1 MSNETIPK
9 EQQTAYQ
16 RWEMNSFGDN
26 RSSTK
31 SAGLSGNKLTIEQT
45 AQLRE
50 EARAKGY
57 AEGLAEGR
65 AAGMAEGRATGLA
78 QGRAEAAAEVTQLQK
93 LAEAFNQEAARAD
106 EIIAQDLMSLAL
118 DIAKAMLKTSLSV
131 HPELVLPIISEAIH
145 YLPSLQQPAIL
156 FLNPT
161 DAAVVKARMS
171 DELNKAGWRISEDP
185 QLQRGGCRIETA
197 TNQIDASAQTR
208 WQRIAEALGKQS
220 DWLA

>member
-1 MSNETIPK
+1 MSDTAIPK

-26 RSSTK
+26 RASTK
-31 SAGLSGNKLTIEQT
+31 TAASSAANNKLTIEQT

-65 AAGMAEGRATGLA
+65 AAGLA
-78 QGRAEAAAEVTQLQK
+78 QGRAAAAGEITLLQT
-93 LAEAFNQEAARAD
+93 LAESFTQEVVRAD
-106 EIIAQDLMSLAL
+106 EIISQDVMSLAL

-131 HPELVLPIISEAIH
+131 HPELVLPIVSEAIH

-156 FLNPT
+156 FLNPS
-161 DAAVVKARMS
+161 DIAIVKDHMS
-171 DELNKAGWRISEDP
+171 DELNKAGWRVAEDMH
-185 QLQRGGCRIETA
+185 LQRGGCRIETA
-197 TNQIDASAQTR
+197 TNQIDASTQTR
-208 WQRIAEALGKQS
+208 WQRIAEALGKES

>member
-1 MSNETIPK
+1 MSNATVPK

-26 RSSTK
+26 RASSQNAA
-31 SAGLSGNKLTIEQT
+31 SAAAGNRLTIEQT

-65 AAGMAEGRATGLA
+65 AAGLA
-78 QGRAEAAAEVTQLQK
+78 QGRAEAAGEITLLQT
-93 LAEAFNQEAARAD
+93 LAESFSQEIVRAD
-106 EIIAQDLMSLAL
+106 EIISQDLMGLAL
-118 DIAKAMLKTSLSV
+118 DIAKAMLKTSMSV
-131 HPELVLPIISEAIH
+131 HPELILPIVGEAIH

-156 FLNPT
+156 FLNPA
-161 DAAVVKARMS
+161 DVAIVKDHMS
-171 DELNKAGWRISEDP
+171 DELNKAGWRISEDTN
-185 QLQRGGCRIETA
+185 LQRGGCRIETA
-197 TNQIDASAQTR
+197 TNQIDASTQTR
-208 WQRIAEALGKQS
+208 WQRIAEALGKES

>member
-26 RSSTK
+26 RASTK
-31 SAGLSGNKLTIEQT
+31 AAVSNAASNKLTIEE
-45 AQLRE
+45 AAKLRE
-50 EARAKGY
+50 EARAKGH

-65 AAGMAEGRATGLA
+65 VAGLA
-78 QGRAEAAAEVTQLQK
+78 QGRANAANEIAMLKKIAES
-93 LAEAFNQEAARAD
+93 FSQEVMRAD
-106 EIIAQDLMSLAL
+106 EVISQDLLNLAL

-131 HPELVLPIISEAIH
+131 HPELVLPIVSEAIH

-156 FLNPT
+156 FLNPN
-161 DAAVVKARMS
+161 DAAVVKEHMS
-171 DELNKAGWRISEDP
+171 DELNKAGWRLAEDMH
-185 QLQRGGCRIETA
+185 LQRGGCRIETA

-208 WQRIAEALGKQS
+208 WQRIAEALGKES

>member
-1 MSNETIPK
+1 MSNATVPK

-26 RSSTK
+26 RASTQTAAATAA
-31 SAGLSGNKLTIEQT
+31 SNKLTIEQT

-57 AEGLAEGR
+57 AEGMAEGR
-65 AAGMAEGRATGLA
+65 AAGLA
-78 QGRAEAAAEVTQLQK
+78 QGRADAAREVASLQA
-93 LAEAFNQEAARAD
+93 LAQSLSQEVVRAD
-106 EIIAQDLMSLAL
+106 EIISQDVMNLAL

-131 HPELVLPIISEAIH
+131 HPELVLPIVGEAIH

-156 FLNPT
+156 FLNPG
-161 DAAVVKARMS
+161 DVKIVKDHMS
-171 DELNKAGWRISEDP
+171 DELDKAGWRIAEDSH
-185 QLQRGGCRIETA
+185 LQRGGCRIETA
-197 TNQIDASAQTR
+197 TNQIDASAETR
-208 WQRIAEALGKQS
+208 WKRIAEALGKES

>member
-1 MSNETIPK
+1 MSNATIPK

-16 RWEMNSFGDN
+16 RWEMKSFGDN

-31 SAGLSGNKLTIEQT
+31 EAATAAASNKLTIEQT

-65 AAGMAEGRATGLA
+65 AAGLA
-78 QGRAEAAAEVTQLQK
+78 QGRAEAAGEMSHLRAIAETFSQEVT
-93 LAEAFNQEAARAD
+93 RVD
-106 EIIAQDLMSLAL
+106 EIISQDLMNLAL

-131 HPELVLPIISEAIH
+131 HPELVLPIVSEAIH

-156 FLNPT
+156 FLNPN
-161 DAAVVKARMS
+161 DAAIVKDHMS
-171 DELNKAGWRISEDP
+171 DELNKAGWRVAEDMH
-185 QLQRGGCRIETA
+185 LQRGGCRIETA
-197 TNQIDASAQTR
+197 TNQIDASTQTR
-208 WQRIAEALGKQS
+208 WQRIAEALGKES

>member
-1 MSNETIPK
+1 MSDATIPK

-26 RSSTK
+26 RASTRNA
-31 SAGLSGNKLTIEQT
+31 AGNAASNKLTIEQT

-57 AEGLAEGR
+57 ADGLAEGR
-65 AAGMAEGRATGLA
+65 AAGLA
-78 QGRAEAAAEVTQLQK
+78 QGRAEAAGEITSLQT
-93 LAEAFNQEAARAD
+93 LAESFSQEIVRAD
-106 EIIAQDLMSLAL
+106 EVISQDLMGLAL

-131 HPELVLPIISEAIH
+131 HPELVLPIVSEAIH

-161 DAAVVKARMS
+161 DVAIVKDHMS
-171 DELNKAGWRISEDP
+171 DELNKAGWRIAEDMH
-185 QLQRGGCRIETA
+185 LQRGGCRIETA
-197 TNQIDASAQTR
+197 TNQIDASTQTR
-208 WQRIAEALGKQS
+208 WQRIAEALGKES

>member
-1 MSNETIPK
+1 MSNAPIPK

-26 RSSTK
+26 RASTK
-31 SAGLSGNKLTIEQT
+31 TAANTAASNKLTIEQT

-50 EARAKGY
+50 EARAKGH

-65 AAGMAEGRATGLA
+65 AAGLA
-78 QGRAEAAAEVTQLQK
+78 QGRAAAATEMAALKKLTESFSQEVT
-93 LAEAFNQEAARAD
+93 RAD
-106 EIIAQDLMSLAL
+106 EAISQDLLNLAL

-131 HPELVLPIISEAIH
+131 HPELVLPIVSETIH

-156 FLNPT
+156 FLNPS
-161 DAAVVKARMS
+161 DAAVVKEHMS

-197 TNQIDASAQTR
+197 TNQIDASTQTR
-208 WQRIAEALGKQS
+208 WQRIAEALGKES

>member
-1 MSNETIPK
+1 MSNATVPK

-26 RSSTK
+26 RASSKTAETTAA
-31 SAGLSGNKLTIEQT
+31 SNKLTIEQT

-57 AEGLAEGR
+57 AEGMAEGR
-65 AAGMAEGRATGLA
+65 AAGLA
-78 QGRAEAAAEVTQLQK
+78 QGRADAAREVATLQT
-93 LAEAFNQEAARAD
+93 LAQSLSQEVIRAD
-106 EIIAQDLMSLAL
+106 EIISQDLMNLAL

-131 HPELVLPIISEAIH
+131 HPELVLPIIGEAIH

-156 FLNPT
+156 FVNPA
-161 DAAVVKARMS
+161 DAVIVKDHMR
-171 DELNKAGWRISEDP
+171 DELDKAGWRIAEDM

-197 TNQIDASAQTR
+197 TNQIDASTQTR
-208 WQRIAEALGKQS
+208 WQRIAEALGKES

>member
-1 MSNETIPK
+1 MSNATVPK

-26 RSSTK
+26 RASTQTAN
-31 SAGLSGNKLTIEQT
+31 SVAASNKLTIEQT

-57 AEGLAEGR
+57 ADGLAEGR
-65 AAGMAEGRATGLA
+65 AAGLT
-78 QGRAEAAAEVTQLQK
+78 QGRAEAAEETSSLQR
-93 LAEAFNQEAARAD
+93 LAESFSQEIVRAD
-106 EIIAQDLMSLAL
+106 EVISQDVMSLAL

-131 HPELVLPIISEAIH
+131 HPELVLPIVSEAIH

-156 FLNPT
+156 FLNPS
-161 DAAVVKARMS
+161 DIAIVKDHMS
-171 DELNKAGWRISEDP
+171 DELNKAGWRIAEDMH
-185 QLQRGGCRIETA
+185 LQRGGCRIETA
-197 TNQIDASAQTR
+197 TNQIDASTQTR
-208 WQRIAEALGKQS
+208 WQRIAEALGKES

>member
-1 MSNETIPK
+1 MSDATVPK

-26 RSSTK
+26 RASTRTAAG
-31 SAGLSGNKLTIEQT
+31 SAANNKLTIEQT

-57 AEGLAEGR
+57 ADGLAEGR
-65 AAGMAEGRATGLA
+65 AAGLA
-78 QGRAEAAAEVTQLQK
+78 QGRAEAAGEITTLQT
-93 LAEAFNQEAARAD
+93 LAESFSQEVIRAD
-106 EIIAQDLMSLAL
+106 ELISQDLMGLAL
-118 DIAKAMLKTSLSV
+118 DIAKAMLKTSMTV
-131 HPELVLPIISEAIH
+131 HPELILPIVGEAIH

-156 FLNPT
+156 FLNPA
-161 DAAVVKARMS
+161 DVAIVKDHMS
-171 DELNKAGWRISEDP
+171 DELNKAGWRISEDM

-197 TNQIDASAQTR
+197 TNQIDASTQTR
-208 WQRIAEALGKQS
+208 WQRIAEALGKES

>member
-1 MSNETIPK
+1 MSNATIPK

-31 SAGLSGNKLTIEQT
+31 EAATAAASNKLTIEQT

-65 AAGMAEGRATGLA
+65 AAGLA
-78 QGRAEAAAEVTQLQK
+78 QGRAEAAGEMSHLRAIAETFSQEVT
-93 LAEAFNQEAARAD
+93 RVD
-106 EIIAQDLMSLAL
+106 EIISQDLMNLAL

-131 HPELVLPIISEAIH
+131 HPELVLPIVSEAIH

-156 FLNPT
+156 FLNPN
-161 DAAVVKARMS
+161 DAAIVKDHMS
-171 DELNKAGWRISEDP
+171 DELNKAGWRVAEDMH
-185 QLQRGGCRIETA
+185 LQRGGCRIETA
-197 TNQIDASAQTR
+197 TNQIDASTQTR
-208 WQRIAEALGKQS
+208 WQRIAEALGKES